1 MNISRVLSV
10 EELLLPYGLPKKR
23 ISLFGGVIRAELFSG
38 RNHVQPIQSVVSNR
52 VRLRGYQNDPGRGGT
67 DQLAQRLRDSKCAPG
82 QRNS

>member
-1 MNISRVLSV
+1 MDSQ
-10 EELLLPYGLPKKR
+10 KKG

-38 RNHVQPIQSVVSNR
+38 RNHVQPIQSIVSNR
-52 VRLRGYQNDPGRGGT
+52 VRQRGYQDDLGLGGT